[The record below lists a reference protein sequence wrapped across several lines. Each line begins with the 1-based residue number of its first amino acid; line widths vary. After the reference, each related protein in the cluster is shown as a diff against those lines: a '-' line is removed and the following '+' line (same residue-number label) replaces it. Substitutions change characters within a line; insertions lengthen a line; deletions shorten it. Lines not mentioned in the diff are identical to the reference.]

1 MKTLMFL
8 ATHFID
14 ENVISEYRKMKNTP
28 GVDAVLAIDN
38 TNPKIEFQ
46 SRVEDKIFF
55 DTSCKCFFFDSKL
68 HEEMQLPYITFN
80 GEKDFGGVM
89 WHNGDYRFYYLRKN
103 FPDYEFYWMMDYDL
117 FCNAPT
123 YEGFLDKFKNNYSD
137 LLVKSFRISQKDS
150 DWMWTHGLNWIY
162 KDVEIYGS
170 FYPVIR
176 LSARAIDFLYKRRLE
191 HKEIFKNSADKDKR
205 WIHCEVFTPTE
216 LMNGGFSCENLE
228 EKNVALK
235 NFYLNDERFF
245 LQTDNHLYHPVKSVK
260 AEISKMQTRYDEI
273 FLLYRKVF
281 FTSLVEKLNLI
292 SDVKNFPM
300 QFDKEFNYVILA
312 IPNWGGVRILPFA
325 TRQDLCREKFLS
337 IWFSTAI
344 MRKILRL

>member
-1 MKTLMFL
+1 
-8 ATHFID
+8 
-14 ENVISEYRKMKNTP
+14 
-28 GVDAVLAIDN
+28 
-38 TNPKIEFQ
+38 
-46 SRVEDKIFF
+46 
-55 DTSCKCFFFDSKL
+55 
-68 HEEMQLPYITFN
+68 MQTF
-80 GEKDFGGVM
+80 G
-89 WHNGDYRFYYLRKN
+89 
-103 FPDYEFYWMMDYDL
+103 
-117 FCNAPT
+117 
-123 YEGFLDKFKNNYSD
+123 
-137 LLVKSFRISQKDS
+137 
-150 DWMWTHGLNWIY
+150 
-162 KDVEIYGS
+162 
-170 FYPVIR
+170 
-176 LSARAIDFLYKRRLE
+176 
-191 HKEIFKNSADKDKR
+191 
-205 WIHCEVFTPTE
+205 EVFTPTE